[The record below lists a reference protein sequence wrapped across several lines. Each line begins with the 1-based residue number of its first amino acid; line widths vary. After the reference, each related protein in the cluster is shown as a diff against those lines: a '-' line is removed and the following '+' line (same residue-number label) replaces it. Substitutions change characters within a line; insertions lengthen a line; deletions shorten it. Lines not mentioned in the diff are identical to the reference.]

1 MILILINLIG
11 LHISPDPGGTAY
23 TLLLSKITWP
33 PGEWLQGM
41 MVGLLWE
48 PELLQELLGEREV
61 AWGTTMPGTMPA
73 I

>member
-1 MILILINLIG
+1 MILILIDLIG
-11 LHISPDPGGTAY
+11 LHIPPDPGGRVY
-23 TLLLSKITWP
+23 TLLLSKIIWP
-33 PGEWLQGM
+33 PVEWLQGM

-48 PELLQELLGEREV
+48 PKPLQELLGEREV